1 VSGIRRRDFVILLG
15 GGAAAWPLAAS
26 AQQSALPVI
35 GFLAPGSLNTYPLYL
50 AAFRKGLNELGFV
63 EGQNVAI
70 EYRWAEGQYD
80 RLRALAAD
88 LVRRRVTVIA
98 APGSSP
104 GALAAKAA
112 TSTIPIIFSV
122 GEDPVKLG
130 LVSSL
135 GRPQGN
141 ATGINFFTGELAAK
155 RLALLHELVPG
166 AARLA
171 VLVNPSDPVR
181 TEAVLREVQAA
192 AAALGLEIQV
202 FNASTSREI
211 DAAFA
216 MLAHER
222 VDAVFVGPDPFF
234 NTRRIQLANLSAR
247 YLMPATYAVREYAE
261 AGGLMSYGTSLADMF
276 RQVGAYT
283 ARILKGTK
291 PSDLPVV
298 QSTKFEFVLNL
309 QTARLLGLDV
319 PPTLLARA
327 DEVIE

>member
-1 VSGIRRRDFVILLG
+1 MLDLRRRQFITLLG
-15 GGAAAWPLAAS
+15 CAAASWPIAAR

-234 NTRRIQLANLSAR
+234 NTRRVQLANLAAR

>member
-1 VSGIRRRDFVILLG
+1 MKIRRRAFITLLG
-15 GGAAAWPLAAS
+15 GAAVGWPLAAR
-26 AQQSALPVI
+26 AQQPAMPVI
-35 GFLAPGSLNTYPLYL
+35 GFLNSGTREGFAHLL
-50 AAFRKGLNELGFV
+50 AAFHQSLNQAGFV
-63 EGQNVAI
+63 EGRNVAI

-80 RLRALAAD
+80 RLPALAAD
-88 LVRRRVTVIA
+88 LVRRRVAVIA
-98 APGSSP
+98 VPGSPP
-104 GALAAKAA
+104 GALAAKSA
-112 TSTIPIIFSV
+112 TSTTPIVFSV

-135 GRPQGN
+135 GRPEGN
-141 ATGINFFTGELAAK
+141 ATGINFFTGELGAK

-166 AARLA
+166 AARFA
-171 VLVNPSDPVR
+171 VLVNPSDPIR

-192 AAALGLEIQV
+192 AGALGLQIQV
-202 FNASTSREI
+202 FNARTSREI

-234 NTRRIQLANLSAR
+234 NTRRVQLANLAAR
-247 YLMPATYAVREYAE
+247 YLMPATYAVREYAD

-283 ARILKGTK
+283 ARILKGAK

-298 QSTKFEFVLNL
+298 QSTKFEFVINL
-309 QTARLLGLDV
+309 QTARLLDIDV
-319 PPTLLARA
+319 PATLLARA

>member
-1 VSGIRRRDFVILLG
+1 MKRREFITLLV
-15 GGAAAWPLAAS
+15 GAVAWPLAAR
-26 AQQSALPVI
+26 AQQPTMPVI
-35 GFLAPGSLNTYPLYL
+35 GFLAPGSLDTYPLYL

-80 RLRALAAD
+80 RLPALATD

-98 APGSSP
+98 VPGSPP

-135 GRPQGN
+135 GRPEGN
-141 ATGINFFTGELAAK
+141 ATGVNFFTGELGAK
-155 RLALLHELVPG
+155 RLALLHDLVPG

-171 VLVNPSDPVR
+171 VLVNPSDPIR

-192 AAALGLEIQV
+192 AGALGLQIQV

-234 NTRRIQLANLSAR
+234 NTRRVQLSNLAAR

-298 QSTKFEFVLNL
+298 QSTKFEFVINL
-309 QTARLLGLDV
+309 QTAKLLGLDV